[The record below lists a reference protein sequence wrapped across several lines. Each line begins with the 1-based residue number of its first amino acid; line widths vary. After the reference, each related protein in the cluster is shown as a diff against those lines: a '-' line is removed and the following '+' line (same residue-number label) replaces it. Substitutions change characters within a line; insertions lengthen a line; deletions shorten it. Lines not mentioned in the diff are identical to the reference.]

1 MRFASAVLRCRP
13 RLAGQR
19 DRHEKVRSR
28 GQRKL
33 PGQRIEAMG
42 APVNDG
48 KARGIRYARPH
59 SIERAQG

>member
-13 RLAGQR
+13 RSACQR
-19 DRHEKVRSR
+19 DRNDKVRSR

-33 PGQRIEAMG
+33 AGRRIETMG

-48 KARGIRYARPH
+48 KARGTQFARSH
-59 SIERAQG
+59 RIERAQG